1 MTGDGMDFLKRSVLI
16 LVALYG
22 LVFAVGDAYL
32 SHMGSPLWVVL
43 AFPIVLI
50 GIQYVIGPLFMSG

>member
-1 MTGDGMDFLKRSVLI
+1 MDFLKRSVLI

-22 LVFAVGDAYL
+22 FVFALGDVYL
-32 SHMGSPLWVVL
+32 SRMGSPLWVVL